1 MAVDEHGDVR
11 AWPIPEPS
19 EEPVGRLITRLPA
32 TIGLGLDSARE
43 VSVLDPETWG
53 RVALEHGLGGMA
65 NDFVDRETA
74 WHEACARDAEA
85 LANSFAARWHLTRLI
100 AARPG
105 DAMLRARHGLAL
117 LLGGDPVAAMGE
129 LDRAIELGPSDRVV
143 DWLVQRVEDL
153 RTSGRPADALII
165 LDRAIA
171 ARPDDWLC
179 LAQRSEVLGALGRPA
194 EREAAIAEAIERD
207 PSISFLIRLGQE
219 RGSTGQWRQAAE
231 LYNRAIAQGTVP
243 YEVWRQAAVAC
254 LAIDD
259 VAGYRTVCETM
270 RRRHPAAGLERW
282 VAAELASVCTLG
294 PDGVGDDNKAWTWL
308 AGVLAGVP
316 PDRKGWTHEFLTHKA
331 HSSIAQDA
339 FVRRSSGSTRESRR
353 ATATSA
359 SRTSR
364 SWRWR
369 ITNPATRQRPA
380 RSCLSSS
387 PSRPNSRPRTIG
399 KFRGVS
405 SFVAKPSA

>member
-1 MAVDEHGDVR
+1 MIALAFSPDGARLAAGSTDSTVRLVDVASGTVIGEPLRHADRVSGVAFSPDGRLLLTVNTGPPGTAAARLWDAGSGQPASAVLAHVSDIPKGALAFSRDGMYFATGCEDGSVYLRDTTTARTIGPPLRLRGPVRGLAFDVDGQTVMAVDEHGDVR

-153 RTSGRPADALII
+153 RSLRPA
-165 LDRAIA
+165 
-171 ARPDDWLC
+171 
-179 LAQRSEVLGALGRPA
+179 G
-194 EREAAIAEAIERD
+194 
-207 PSISFLIRLGQE
+207 
-219 RGSTGQWRQAAE
+219 
-231 LYNRAIAQGTVP
+231 
-243 YEVWRQAAVAC
+243 
-254 LAIDD
+254 
-259 VAGYRTVCETM
+259 
-270 RRRHPAAGLERW
+270 
-282 VAAELASVCTLG
+282 
-294 PDGVGDDNKAWTWL
+294 
-308 AGVLAGVP
+308 
-316 PDRKGWTHEFLTHKA
+316 
-331 HSSIAQDA
+331 
-339 FVRRSSGSTRESRR
+339 RR
-353 ATATSA
+353 ADNPGPRDRGA
-359 SRTSR
+359 SR
-364 SWRWR
+364 
-369 ITNPATRQRPA
+369 
-380 RSCLSSS
+380 
-387 PSRPNSRPRTIG
+387 
-399 KFRGVS
+399 
-405 SFVAKPSA
+405 